1 MIDKQRIEDLV
12 KEKIEGTDI
21 FLVNITVSASNK
33 IAVLVDSINGLPIS
47 ECVQISR
54 HIESN
59 LDREVED
66 YELEVSSP
74 GLDKPLKVK
83 EQYVKNIDRE
93 LKINTGEKELKG
105 KLKQV
110 LDDKIV
116 LEILQKEKG
125 KKKKETKI
133 EDIEIAFGDI
143 KEAKIVIS
151 FK

>member
-21 FLVNITVSASNK
+21 FLVNITVSVSNK
-33 IAVLVDSINGLPIS
+33 ISVLVDSLKGLPIS
-47 ECVQISR
+47 ECVNISR
-54 HIESN
+54 QIESN
-59 LDREVED
+59 LDREIED

-74 GLDKPLKVK
+74 GLDKPLQVK
-83 EQYVKNIDRE
+83 DQYIKNIGRE
-93 LKINTGEKELKG
+93 LKVKTGDKELKG

-110 LDDKIV
+110 FDDKIV
-116 LEILQKEKG
+116 METQQKEKG

-133 EDIEIAFGDI
+133 EDIEIAFGEI